1 MRSSSEGGAR
11 RAREG
16 LVARSDAVPNLRMA
30 DDVNLER

>member
-16 LVARSDAVPNLRMA
+16 LVAHRDAVPNLRVA
-30 DDVNLER
+30 DDLNLER